1 MISWKLTR
9 INIVS
14 GERIIDG
21 HFGIKKSLK
30 RNAKIHLH
38 GGKLM
43 RCIIFML
50 GL

>member
-9 INIVS
+9 TSIVS

-30 RNAKIHLH
+30 GNAKIHLH
-38 GGKLM
+38 GGKLVKY
-43 RCIIFML
+43 IIPML